1 MEDLTRRRAAAVIAG
16 AALVTWLGSGRRAQA
31 SARKLRAGAEL
42 TLRCPGATAFLLIFE
57 GYGEATLP
65 APGGEA
71 KLRVPFPVTTREWT
85 PLLCTPLDAHG
96 PLGPS
101 TAVQVLTAPIQFG
114 A

>member
-16 AALVTWLGSGRRAQA
+16 AGLITWLGAGRRAQA

-42 TLRCPGATAFLLIFE
+42 TLRCPGATAFELTFE
-57 GYGEATLP
+57 GYGEARVP
-65 APGGEA
+65 AKDGVA
-71 KLRVPFPVTTREWT
+71 TFRVPFPVTAREWT
-85 PLLCTPLDAHG
+85 PLACTPCDARG

-101 TAVQVLTAPIQFG
+101 TAVQILTAPIQFG